1 MPDARYSYSNDE
13 RKLIKLSMNQITDFN
28 IKDKR
33 VFIRADLNVPMHSG
47 KISSRNRIQ
56 ASLPTIKYA
65 IRSGAKVMITSH
77 LGRPQEGYFKKEDS
91 LAPIADYLS
100 KILDKDIPLIRDWT
114 TKDFIVE
121 SGEMVVLEN
130 CRFNVGENNNDVKLS
145 KVYANLTDIFVMD
158 AFGTA
163 HRRQASTYGIAEF
176 CPQVCAGMLFA
187 SELEALDKVMSSP
200 QFPMVAIVGGSK
212 VSTKLKIL
220 DSLSDK
226 VDQLILGGGIANTFL
241 KAQGY
246 NIGMSLCEDDF
257 IPLAKKIIEKLKSR
271 GASLPVVTD
280 VVCGKKFDENEL
292 AIVKSIKDLDSD
304 DMILDLGPSTM
315 ISITEKIKQAKTI
328 LWNGPIGVFE
338 FKQFAAGTK
347 TLAHAVANSPAFSLA
362 GGGDTIAAIE
372 AYGMEKNISYVS
384 TAGGAF
390 LEFIEGKKLPAIEIL
405 ERRES

>member
-1 MPDARYSYSNDE
+1 
-13 RKLIKLSMNQITDFN
+13 MNQITDFN

-47 KISSRNRIQ
+47 NISSKNRIQ

-65 IRSGAKVMITSH
+65 LESGAKVMITSH
-77 LGRPQEGYFKKEDS
+77 LGRPQEGHFNQEDS

-100 KILDKDIPLIRDWT
+100 QILNKAIPLIKDWT
-114 TKDFIVE
+114 IKEFIVK

-130 CRFNVGENNNDVKLS
+130 CRFNVGENNNDIELS
-145 KVYANLTDIFVMD
+145 KLYANLADIFVMD

-163 HRRQASTYGIAEF
+163 HRKQASTYGIAEF
-176 CPQVCAGMLFA
+176 CPQVCAGKLFA
-187 SELEALDKVMSSP
+187 SELQALDKVMSSP
-200 QFPMVAIVGGSK
+200 KFPMVAIVGGSK
-212 VSTKLKIL
+212 VSTKLTIL

-257 IPLAKKIIEKLKSR
+257 IPSAKNIIEKLESR

-280 VVCGKKFDENEL
+280 VVCGKKFDEHEL
-292 AIVKSIKDLDSD
+292 AVVKSIKDLDSD
-304 DMILDLGPSTM
+304 DMIFDLGPITM
-315 ISITEKIKQAKTI
+315 TSITEKIKQANTI

-347 TLAHAVANSPAFSLA
+347 ALAHAVANSSAFSLA

-390 LEFIEGKKLPAIEIL
+390 LEYVEGKKLPAIEIL
-405 ERRES
+405 ERRAS

>member
-1 MPDARYSYSNDE
+1 
-13 RKLIKLSMNQITDFN
+13 MNQITDFN

-47 KISSRNRIQ
+47 NISSKNRIQ

-65 IRSGAKVMITSH
+65 LESGAKVMITSH
-77 LGRPQEGYFKKEDS
+77 LGRPQEGHFNQEDS

-100 KILDKDIPLIRDWT
+100 QILNKAIPLIKDWT
-114 TKDFIVE
+114 IKDFIVK

-130 CRFNVGENNNDVKLS
+130 CRFNVGESNNDIKLS
-145 KVYANLTDIFVMD
+145 KLYANLADIFVMD

-163 HRRQASTYGIAEF
+163 HRKQASTYGIAEF
-176 CPQVCAGMLFA
+176 CPQVCAGKLFI
-187 SELEALDKVMSSP
+187 SELQALDKVMSSP
-200 QFPMVAIVGGSK
+200 KFPTVAIVGGSK
-212 VSTKLKIL
+212 VSTKLTIL

-257 IPLAKKIIEKLKSR
+257 IPSAKNIIEKLESR

-280 VVCGKKFDENEL
+280 VVCGKKFDEHEL
-292 AIVKSIKDLDSD
+292 AVVKSIKDLDSD
-304 DMILDLGPSTM
+304 DMIFDLGPITM
-315 ISITEKIKQAKTI
+315 ISITEKIKQANTI

-338 FKQFAAGTK
+338 FKQFASGTK
-347 TLAHAVANSPAFSLA
+347 ALAHAVANSSAFSLA

-390 LEFIEGKKLPAIEIL
+390 LEYVEGKKLPAIEIL
-405 ERRES
+405 ERRAS

>member
-1 MPDARYSYSNDE
+1 
-13 RKLIKLSMNQITDFN
+13 MNQITDFN
-28 IKDKR
+28 VKDKR

-47 KISSRNRIQ
+47 NISSKNRIQ

-65 IRSGAKVMITSH
+65 LESGAKVMITSH
-77 LGRPQEGYFKKEDS
+77 LGRPQEGHFNQEDS

-100 KILDKDIPLIRDWT
+100 QILNKAIPLIKDWT
-114 TKDFIVE
+114 IKDFIVK

-130 CRFNVGENNNDVKLS
+130 CRFNVGENNNDIELS
-145 KVYANLTDIFVMD
+145 KLYANLADIFVMD

-163 HRRQASTYGIAEF
+163 HRKQASTYGIAEF
-176 CPQVCAGMLFA
+176 CPQVCAGKLFA
-187 SELEALDKVMSSP
+187 SELQALDKVMSSP
-200 QFPMVAIVGGSK
+200 KFPMVAIVGGSK
-212 VSTKLKIL
+212 VSTKLTIL

-257 IPLAKKIIEKLKSR
+257 IPSAKNIIEKLESR

-280 VVCGKKFDENEL
+280 VVCGKKFDEHEL
-292 AIVKSIKDLDSD
+292 AVVKSIKDLDSD
-304 DMILDLGPSTM
+304 DMIFDLGPITM
-315 ISITEKIKQAKTI
+315 TSITEKIKQANTI

-347 TLAHAVANSPAFSLA
+347 ALAHAVANSSAFSLA

-390 LEFIEGKKLPAIEIL
+390 LEYVEGKKLPAIEIL
-405 ERRES
+405 ERRAS

>member
-1 MPDARYSYSNDE
+1 
-13 RKLIKLSMNQITDFN
+13 MNQITDFN

-47 KISSRNRIQ
+47 NISSKNRIQ

-65 IRSGAKVMITSH
+65 LESGAKVMVTSH
-77 LGRPQEGYFKKEDS
+77 LGRPQEGHINQEDS

-100 KILDKDIPLIRDWT
+100 QILNKAIPLIKDWT
-114 TKDFIVE
+114 IKEFIVK

-130 CRFNVGENNNDVKLS
+130 CRFNVGENNNDTELS
-145 KVYANLTDIFVMD
+145 KLYANLADIFVMD

-163 HRRQASTYGIAEF
+163 HRKQASTYGIAEF
-176 CPQVCAGMLFA
+176 CPQVCAGKLFA
-187 SELEALDKVMSSP
+187 SELQALDKVMSSP
-200 QFPMVAIVGGSK
+200 KFPMVAIVGGSK
-212 VSTKLKIL
+212 VSTKLTIL

-257 IPLAKKIIEKLKSR
+257 IPSAKNIIEKLESR

-280 VVCGKKFDENEL
+280 VVCGKKFDEHEL
-292 AIVKSIKDLDSD
+292 AVVKSIKDLDSD
-304 DMILDLGPSTM
+304 DMIFDLGPISMT
-315 ISITEKIKQAKTI
+315 SITEKIKQANTI

-347 TLAHAVANSPAFSLA
+347 ALAHAVANSSAFSLA

-372 AYGMEKNISYVS
+372 AYGMEKKISYVS

-390 LEFIEGKKLPAIEIL
+390 LEYVEGKKLPAIEIL
-405 ERRES
+405 ERRAS

>member
-1 MPDARYSYSNDE
+1 
-13 RKLIKLSMNQITDFN
+13 MNQITDFN

-33 VFIRADLNVPMHSG
+33 VFIRADLNVPMLSG
-47 KISSRNRIQ
+47 NISSKNRIQ

-65 IRSGAKVMITSH
+65 LESGAKVMITSH
-77 LGRPQEGYFKKEDS
+77 LGRPQEGHFNQEDS

-100 KILDKDIPLIRDWT
+100 QILNKAIPLVKDWT
-114 TKDFIVE
+114 IKDFTVK

-130 CRFNVGENNNDVKLS
+130 CRFNVGENNNDIELS
-145 KVYANLTDIFVMD
+145 KLYANLADIFVMD

-163 HRRQASTYGIAEF
+163 HRKQASTYGIAEF
-176 CPQVCAGMLFA
+176 CPQVCAGKLFA
-187 SELEALDKVMSSP
+187 SELQALDKVMSSP
-200 QFPMVAIVGGSK
+200 KFPMVAIVGGSK
-212 VSTKLKIL
+212 VSTKLTIL

-257 IPLAKKIIEKLKSR
+257 IPSAKNIIEKLESR

-280 VVCGKKFDENEL
+280 VVCGKKFDEHEL
-292 AIVKSIKDLDSD
+292 AVVKSIKDLDSD
-304 DMILDLGPSTM
+304 DMIFDLGPITM
-315 ISITEKIKQAKTI
+315 TSITEKIKQANTI

-338 FKQFAAGTK
+338 LEQFAGGTK
-347 TLAHAVANSPAFSLA
+347 ALAHAVANSSAFSLA

-372 AYGMEKNISYVS
+372 AYGMEKKISYVS

-390 LEFIEGKKLPAIEIL
+390 LEYVEGKKLPAIEIL
-405 ERRES
+405 ERRAS

>member
-1 MPDARYSYSNDE
+1 
-13 RKLIKLSMNQITDFN
+13 MNQITDFN

-47 KISSRNRIQ
+47 NISSKNRIQ

-65 IRSGAKVMITSH
+65 LESGAKVMITSH
-77 LGRPQEGYFKKEDS
+77 LGRPQEGHFNQEDS

-100 KILDKDIPLIRDWT
+100 QILNKAIPLIKDWT
-114 TKDFIVE
+114 IKDFIVK

-130 CRFNVGENNNDVKLS
+130 CRFNVGENNNDIELS
-145 KVYANLTDIFVMD
+145 KLYANLADIFVMD

-163 HRRQASTYGIAEF
+163 HRKQASTYGIAEF
-176 CPQVCAGMLFA
+176 CPQVCAGKLFA
-187 SELEALDKVMSSP
+187 SELQALDKVMSSP
-200 QFPMVAIVGGSK
+200 KFPMVAIVGGSK
-212 VSTKLKIL
+212 VSTKLTIL

-246 NIGMSLCEDDF
+246 NIGMSLCEDQF
-257 IPLAKKIIEKLKSR
+257 IPSAKKIIEKLESR

-280 VVCGKKFDENEL
+280 VVCGKKFDEHEL
-292 AIVKSIKDLDSD
+292 AVVKSIKDLDSD
-304 DMILDLGPSTM
+304 DMIFDLGPITM
-315 ISITEKIKQAKTI
+315 TSITEKIKQANTI

-338 FKQFAAGTK
+338 LEQFAGGTK
-347 TLAHAVANSPAFSLA
+347 ALAHAVANSSAFSLA

-390 LEFIEGKKLPAIEIL
+390 LEYVEGKKLPAIEIL
-405 ERRES
+405 ERRAS

>member
-1 MPDARYSYSNDE
+1 
-13 RKLIKLSMNQITDFN
+13 MNQITDFN

-47 KISSRNRIQ
+47 NISSKNRIQ

-65 IRSGAKVMITSH
+65 LESGAKVMITSH
-77 LGRPQEGYFKKEDS
+77 LGRPQEGHFNQEDS

-100 KILDKDIPLIRDWT
+100 QILNKAIPLIKDWT
-114 TKDFIVE
+114 IKDFIVK

-130 CRFNVGENNNDVKLS
+130 CRFNVGESNNDIKLS
-145 KVYANLTDIFVMD
+145 KLYANLADIFVMD

-163 HRRQASTYGIAEF
+163 HRKQASTYGIAEF
-176 CPQVCAGMLFA
+176 CPQVCAGKLFI
-187 SELEALDKVMSSP
+187 SELQALDKVMSSP
-200 QFPMVAIVGGSK
+200 KFPTVAIVGGSK
-212 VSTKLKIL
+212 VSTKLTIL

-257 IPLAKKIIEKLKSR
+257 IPSAKNIIEKLESR

-280 VVCGKKFDENEL
+280 VVCGKKFDEHEL
-292 AIVKSIKDLDSD
+292 AVVKSIKDLDSD
-304 DMILDLGPSTM
+304 DMILDLGPITM
-315 ISITEKIKQAKTI
+315 KSITEKIKQANTI

-338 FKQFAAGTK
+338 FKQFSTGTK
-347 TLAHAVANSPAFSLA
+347 ALAHAVANSSAFSLA

-372 AYGMEKNISYVS
+372 AYGMERNISYVS

-390 LEFIEGKKLPAIEIL
+390 LEYVEGKKLPAIEIL
-405 ERRES
+405 ERRAS

>member
-1 MPDARYSYSNDE
+1 
-13 RKLIKLSMNQITDFN
+13 MNQITDFN

-47 KISSRNRIQ
+47 NISSKNRIQ

-65 IRSGAKVMITSH
+65 LESGAKVMITSH
-77 LGRPQEGYFKKEDS
+77 LGRPQEGHFNQEDS

-100 KILDKDIPLIRDWT
+100 QILNKAIPLIKDWT
-114 TKDFIVE
+114 IKDFIVK

-130 CRFNVGENNNDVKLS
+130 CRFNVGESNNDIKLS
-145 KVYANLTDIFVMD
+145 KLYANLADIFVMD

-163 HRRQASTYGIAEF
+163 HRKQASTYGIAEF
-176 CPQVCAGMLFA
+176 CPQVCAGKLFI
-187 SELEALDKVMSSP
+187 SELQALDKVMSFP
-200 QFPMVAIVGGSK
+200 KFPMVAIVGGSK
-212 VSTKLKIL
+212 VSTKLTIL

-257 IPLAKKIIEKLKSR
+257 IPSAKNIIEKLESR

-280 VVCGKKFDENEL
+280 VVCGKKFDEHEL
-292 AIVKSIKDLDSD
+292 AVVKSIKDLDSD
-304 DMILDLGPSTM
+304 DMILDLGPITM
-315 ISITEKIKQAKTI
+315 KSITEKIKQANTI

-338 FKQFAAGTK
+338 FKQFSAGTK
-347 TLAHAVANSPAFSLA
+347 ALAHAVANSSAFSLA

-390 LEFIEGKKLPAIEIL
+390 LEYVEGKKLPAIEIL
-405 ERRES
+405 ERRAS

>member
-1 MPDARYSYSNDE
+1 
-13 RKLIKLSMNQITDFN
+13 
-28 IKDKR
+28 
-33 VFIRADLNVPMHSG
+33 LN
-47 KISSRNRIQ
+47 K
-56 ASLPTIKYA
+56 A
-65 IRSGAKVMITSH
+65 
-77 LGRPQEGYFKKEDS
+77 
-91 LAPIADYLS
+91 
-100 KILDKDIPLIRDWT
+100 IPLIKDWT
-114 TKDFIVE
+114 IKDFIVK

-130 CRFNVGENNNDVKLS
+130 CRFNVGENNNDIELS
-145 KVYANLTDIFVMD
+145 KLYANLADIFVMD

-163 HRRQASTYGIAEF
+163 HRKQASTYGIAEF
-176 CPQVCAGMLFA
+176 CPQVCAGKLFA
-187 SELEALDKVMSSP
+187 SELQALDKVMSSP
-200 QFPMVAIVGGSK
+200 KFPMVAIVGGSK
-212 VSTKLKIL
+212 VSTKLTIL

-257 IPLAKKIIEKLKSR
+257 IPSAKNIIEKLESR

-280 VVCGKKFDENEL
+280 VVCGKKFDEHEL
-292 AIVKSIKDLDSD
+292 AVVKSIKDLDSD
-304 DMILDLGPSTM
+304 DMIFDLGPITM
-315 ISITEKIKQAKTI
+315 TSITEKIKQANTI

-347 TLAHAVANSPAFSLA
+347 ALAHAVANSSAFSLA

-390 LEFIEGKKLPAIEIL
+390 LEYVEGKKLPAIEIL
-405 ERRES
+405 ERRAS

>member
-1 MPDARYSYSNDE
+1 
-13 RKLIKLSMNQITDFN
+13 MNQITDFN

-47 KISSRNRIQ
+47 NISSKNRIQ

-65 IRSGAKVMITSH
+65 LESGAKVMITSH
-77 LGRPQEGYFKKEDS
+77 LGRPQEGHFNQEDS

-100 KILDKDIPLIRDWT
+100 QILNKAIPLIKDWT
-114 TKDFIVE
+114 IKDFIVK

-130 CRFNVGENNNDVKLS
+130 CRFNVGESNNDIKLS
-145 KVYANLTDIFVMD
+145 KLYANLADIFVMD

-163 HRRQASTYGIAEF
+163 HRKQASTYGIAEF
-176 CPQVCAGMLFA
+176 CPQVCAGKLFI
-187 SELEALDKVMSSP
+187 SELQALDKVMSFP
-200 QFPMVAIVGGSK
+200 KFPMVAIVGGSK
-212 VSTKLKIL
+212 VSTKLTIL

-257 IPLAKKIIEKLKSR
+257 IPSAKNIIEKLESR

-280 VVCGKKFDENEL
+280 VVCGKKFDEHEL
-292 AIVKSIKDLDSD
+292 AVVKSIKDLDSD
-304 DMILDLGPSTM
+304 DMIFDLGPITM
-315 ISITEKIKQAKTI
+315 TSITEKIKQANTI

-347 TLAHAVANSPAFSLA
+347 ALAHAVANSSAFSLA

-372 AYGMEKNISYVS
+372 SYGMKKNISYVS

-390 LEFIEGKKLPAIEIL
+390 LEYVEGKKLPAIEIL
-405 ERRES
+405 ERRAS

>member
-1 MPDARYSYSNDE
+1 
-13 RKLIKLSMNQITDFN
+13 MNQITDFN

-33 VFIRADLNVPMHSG
+33 VFIRADLNVPMLSG
-47 KISSRNRIQ
+47 NISSKNRIQ

-65 IRSGAKVMITSH
+65 LESGAKVMITSH
-77 LGRPQEGYFKKEDS
+77 LGRPQEGHFNQEDS

-100 KILDKDIPLIRDWT
+100 QILNKAIPLVKDWT
-114 TKDFIVE
+114 IKDFTVK

-130 CRFNVGENNNDVKLS
+130 CRFNVGENNNDIELS
-145 KVYANLTDIFVMD
+145 KLYANLADIFVMD

-163 HRRQASTYGIAEF
+163 HRKQASTYGIAEF
-176 CPQVCAGMLFA
+176 CPQVCAGKLFA
-187 SELEALDKVMSSP
+187 SELQALDKVMSSP
-200 QFPMVAIVGGSK
+200 KFPMVAIVGGSK
-212 VSTKLKIL
+212 VSTKLTIL

-257 IPLAKKIIEKLKSR
+257 IPSAKNIIEKLESR

-280 VVCGKKFDENEL
+280 VVCGKKFDEHEL
-292 AIVKSIKDLDSD
+292 AVVKSIKDLDSD
-304 DMILDLGPSTM
+304 DMIFDLGPISMT
-315 ISITEKIKQAKTI
+315 SITEKIKQANTI

-347 TLAHAVANSPAFSLA
+347 ALAHAVANSSAFSLA

-372 AYGMEKNISYVS
+372 AYGMEKKISYVS

-390 LEFIEGKKLPAIEIL
+390 LEYVEGKKLPAIEIL
-405 ERRES
+405 ERRAS

>member
-1 MPDARYSYSNDE
+1 
-13 RKLIKLSMNQITDFN
+13 MNQITDFN

-33 VFIRADLNVPMHSG
+33 VFIRADLNVPMLSG
-47 KISSRNRIQ
+47 NISSKNRIQ

-65 IRSGAKVMITSH
+65 LESGAKVMITSH
-77 LGRPQEGYFKKEDS
+77 LGRPQEGHFNQEDS

-100 KILDKDIPLIRDWT
+100 QILNKAIPLIKDWT
-114 TKDFIVE
+114 IKDFIVK

-130 CRFNVGENNNDVKLS
+130 CRFNVGENNNDIELS
-145 KVYANLTDIFVMD
+145 KLYANLADIFVMD

-163 HRRQASTYGIAEF
+163 HRKQASTYGIAEF
-176 CPQVCAGMLFA
+176 CPQVCAGKLFA
-187 SELEALDKVMSSP
+187 SELQALDKVMSSP
-200 QFPMVAIVGGSK
+200 KFPMVAIVGGSK
-212 VSTKLKIL
+212 VSTKLTIL

-257 IPLAKKIIEKLKSR
+257 IPSAKNIIEKLESR

-280 VVCGKKFDENEL
+280 VVCGKKFDEHEL
-292 AIVKSIKDLDSD
+292 AVVKSIKDLDSD
-304 DMILDLGPSTM
+304 DMIFDLGPITM
-315 ISITEKIKQAKTI
+315 TSITEKIKQANTI

-347 TLAHAVANSPAFSLA
+347 ALAHAVANSSAFSLA

-390 LEFIEGKKLPAIEIL
+390 LEYVEGKKLPAIEIL
-405 ERRES
+405 ERRAS

>member
-1 MPDARYSYSNDE
+1 
-13 RKLIKLSMNQITDFN
+13 MNQITDFD

-33 VFIRADLNVPMHSG
+33 VFIRADLNVPMRSG
-47 KISSRNRIQ
+47 NISSKNRIE

-65 IRSGAKVMITSH
+65 LKSGAKVMITSH
-77 LGRPQEGYFKKEDS
+77 LGRPQEGHFNEEDS
-91 LAPIADYLS
+91 LAPIAHYLS
-100 KILDKDIPLIRDWT
+100 QILNKEIPLIKDWT
-114 TKDFIVE
+114 IKEFTVE

-130 CRFNVGENNNDVKLS
+130 CRFNVGENDNDVGLS
-145 KVYANLTDIFVMD
+145 KAYANLADIFVMD

-163 HRRQASTYGIAEF
+163 HRKQASTYGIAEF
-176 CPQVCAGMLFA
+176 CSQVCAGKLFS
-187 SELEALDKVMSSP
+187 SELQALNKVMSSP
-200 QFPMVAIVGGSK
+200 KSPMVAIVGGSK
-212 VSTKLKIL
+212 ISTKLKIL

-257 IPLAKKIIEKLKSR
+257 IPSAKKIIEKLESR

-280 VVCGKKFDENEL
+280 VVCGKKFDEHEL
-292 AIVKSIKDLDSD
+292 AMIKSIKDLDSD
-304 DMILDLGPSTM
+304 DMIFDLGPITM
-315 ISITEKIKQAKTI
+315 TSITEKIKQAKTI

-338 FKQFAAGTK
+338 FKQFAEGTE
-347 TLAHAVANSPAFSLA
+347 TIAHAVANSSAFSLA

-390 LEFIEGKKLPAIEIL
+390 LEFVEGKKLPAIEIL
-405 ERRES
+405 ERREI

>member
-1 MPDARYSYSNDE
+1 
-13 RKLIKLSMNQITDFN
+13 MNQITDFN

-47 KISSRNRIQ
+47 NISSKNRIQ

-65 IRSGAKVMITSH
+65 LESGAKVMITSH
-77 LGRPQEGYFKKEDS
+77 LGRPQEGHFNQEDS

-100 KILDKDIPLIRDWT
+100 QILNKAIPLIKDWT
-114 TKDFIVE
+114 IKDFIVK

-130 CRFNVGENNNDVKLS
+130 CRFNVGENNNDTELS
-145 KVYANLTDIFVMD
+145 KLYANLADIFVMD

-163 HRRQASTYGIAEF
+163 HRKQASTYGIAEF
-176 CPQVCAGMLFA
+176 CPQVCAGKLFA
-187 SELEALDKVMSSP
+187 RELQALDKVMSSP
-200 QFPMVAIVGGSK
+200 KFPMLAIVGGSK

-257 IPLAKKIIEKLKSR
+257 IPSAKNIIEKLESR

-280 VVCGKKFDENEL
+280 VVCGKKFDEHEL
-292 AIVKSIKDLDSD
+292 AVVKSIKDLDSD
-304 DMILDLGPSTM
+304 DMIFDLGPITM
-315 ISITEKIKQAKTI
+315 TSITEKIKQANTI

-338 FKQFAAGTK
+338 LEQFAAGTK
-347 TLAHAVANSPAFSLA
+347 ALVHAVANSSAFSLA

-390 LEFIEGKKLPAIEIL
+390 LEYVEGKKLPAIEIL
-405 ERRES
+405 ERRAS

>member
-1 MPDARYSYSNDE
+1 
-13 RKLIKLSMNQITDFN
+13 MNQITDFN

-47 KISSRNRIQ
+47 NISSKNRIQ

-65 IRSGAKVMITSH
+65 LESGAKVMITSH
-77 LGRPQEGYFKKEDS
+77 LGRPQEGHFNQEDS

-100 KILDKDIPLIRDWT
+100 QILNKAIPLIKDWT
-114 TKDFIVE
+114 IKDFIVK

-130 CRFNVGENNNDVKLS
+130 CRFNVGENNNDIELS
-145 KVYANLTDIFVMD
+145 KLYANLADIFVMD

-163 HRRQASTYGIAEF
+163 HRKQASTYGIAEF
-176 CPQVCAGMLFA
+176 CPQVCAGKLFI
-187 SELEALDKVMSSP
+187 SELQALDKVMSFP
-200 QFPMVAIVGGSK
+200 KFPMVAIVGGSK
-212 VSTKLKIL
+212 VSTKLTIL

-257 IPLAKKIIEKLKSR
+257 IPSAKNIIEKLESR

-280 VVCGKKFDENEL
+280 VVCGKKFDEHEL
-292 AIVKSIKDLDSD
+292 AVVKSIKDLDSD
-304 DMILDLGPSTM
+304 DMIFDLGPITM
-315 ISITEKIKQAKTI
+315 TSITEKIKQANTI

-347 TLAHAVANSPAFSLA
+347 ALAHAVANSSAFSLA

-390 LEFIEGKKLPAIEIL
+390 LEYVEGKKLPAIEIL
-405 ERRES
+405 ERRAS

>member
-1 MPDARYSYSNDE
+1 
-13 RKLIKLSMNQITDFN
+13 MNQITDFN

-47 KISSRNRIQ
+47 NISSKNRIQ

-65 IRSGAKVMITSH
+65 LESGAKVMVTSH
-77 LGRPQEGYFKKEDS
+77 LGRPQEGHINQEDS

-100 KILDKDIPLIRDWT
+100 QILNKEIPLIKDWT
-114 TKDFIVE
+114 IKEFMVE

-130 CRFNVGENNNDVKLS
+130 CRFNVGEKNNDIELS
-145 KVYANLTDIFVMD
+145 KLYANLTDIFVMD

-163 HRRQASTYGIAEF
+163 HRKQASTYGIAEF
-176 CPQVCAGMLFA
+176 CPQVCAGKLFA
-187 SELEALDKVMSSP
+187 RELQAIDKVMSSP
-200 QFPMVAIVGGSK
+200 KFPMLAIVGGSK

-246 NIGMSLCEDDF
+246 NIGMSLCEDQF
-257 IPLAKKIIEKLKSR
+257 IPSAKKIIEKLESR

-280 VVCGKKFDENEL
+280 VVCGKKFDEHEL
-292 AIVKSIKDLDSD
+292 AVVKSIKDLDSD
-304 DMILDLGPSTM
+304 DMIFDLGPITM
-315 ISITEKIKQAKTI
+315 TSITEKIKQANTI

-338 FKQFAAGTK
+338 LEQFAAGTK
-347 TLAHAVANSPAFSLA
+347 ALAHAVANSSAFSLA

-390 LEFIEGKKLPAIEIL
+390 LEYVEGKKLPAIEIL
-405 ERRES
+405 ERRAS

>member
-1 MPDARYSYSNDE
+1 
-13 RKLIKLSMNQITDFN
+13 MNQITDFN

-47 KISSRNRIQ
+47 NISSKNRIQ

-65 IRSGAKVMITSH
+65 LESGAKVMITSH
-77 LGRPQEGYFKKEDS
+77 LGRPQEGHFNQEDS

-100 KILDKDIPLIRDWT
+100 QILNKAIPLIKDWT
-114 TKDFIVE
+114 IKDFIVK

-130 CRFNVGENNNDVKLS
+130 CRFNVGESNNDIKLS
-145 KVYANLTDIFVMD
+145 KLYANLADIFVMD

-163 HRRQASTYGIAEF
+163 HRKQASTYGIAEF
-176 CPQVCAGMLFA
+176 CPQVCAGKLFI
-187 SELEALDKVMSSP
+187 SELQALDKVMSSP
-200 QFPMVAIVGGSK
+200 KFPTVAIVGGSK
-212 VSTKLKIL
+212 VSTKLTIL

-257 IPLAKKIIEKLKSR
+257 IPSAKNIIEKLESR

-280 VVCGKKFDENEL
+280 VVCGKKFDEHEL
-292 AIVKSIKDLDSD
+292 AVVKSIKDLDSD
-304 DMILDLGPSTM
+304 DMIFDLGPITM
-315 ISITEKIKQAKTI
+315 TSITEKIKQANTI

-347 TLAHAVANSPAFSLA
+347 ALAHAVANSSAFSLA

-372 AYGMEKNISYVS
+372 SYGMKKNISYVS

-390 LEFIEGKKLPAIEIL
+390 LEYVEGKKLPAIEIL
-405 ERRES
+405 ERRAS